1 MSVPKSKRS
10 VSSVLFLKELR
21 ELEVLMIS
29 LQPRIPKRHYYFF
42 ERHILS
48 YAAEALSCAKEA
60 NSIFVVTEDD
70 YNTRRKLLYR
80 SITQLQAL
88 SSQLDV
94 LYDMKNDKSKTL
106 ISNAQLEN
114 SARLITSITSSLR
127 KLLTKDRNAY
137 KKAMNK
143 TVIE

>member
-60 NSIFVVTEDD
+60 NSIFIVTEDD
-70 YNTRRKLLYR
+70 YNTRRKLIYR
-80 SITQLQAL
+80 AITQLQAL
-88 SSQLDV
+88 SSQLDI
-94 LYDMKNDKSKTL
+94 LYDMRNDKSKSL
-106 ISNAQLEN
+106 ISDAQLEN
-114 SARLITSITSSLR
+114 SARLISSITSTLR
-127 KLLTKDRNAY
+127 KVLTKDRSTY

-143 TVIE
+143 TLIE

>member
-106 ISNAQLEN
+106 ISDAQLEN
-114 SARLITSITSSLR
+114 SARLISSITSSLR

>member
-60 NSIFVVTEDD
+60 NSIFIVTEDD
-70 YNTRRKLLYR
+70 YNTRRKLIYR
-80 SITQLQAL
+80 AITQLQAL
-88 SSQLDV
+88 SSQLDI
-94 LYDMKNDKSKTL
+94 LYDMRNDKSKSL
-106 ISNAQLEN
+106 ISDAQLEN
-114 SARLITSITSSLR
+114 SARLISSITSTLR
-127 KLLTKDRNAY
+127 KVLTKDRSTY

-143 TVIE
+143 TIIE